1 MAASYY
7 EYKLGRSAGVLGLRP
22 VGGAIDFA
30 VPEAN
35 VVSQK
40 FEGVGVNDADV
51 YRTSFVNGK
60 TILTDLVSGSTA
72 EFWIATR
79 INHPTEGTIWYADST
94 NQIWITIVNILYT
107 EELGS
112 IAYGGGDE
120 VIDGTANGYRY
131 TLADGS
137 KVVAIESPAVPA

>member
-1 MAASYY
+1 MANY

-22 VGGAIDFA
+22 VGGALTLT
-30 VPEAN
+30 EAN

-40 FEGVGVNDADV
+40 VEGVAVDENDI

-79 INHPTEGTIWYADST
+79 INHPTEGNILFADST
-94 NQIWITIVNILYT
+94 NEIFINEDHILYI

-131 TLADGS
+131 TLADGTKVS
-137 KVVAIESPAVPA
+137 VVPAVVA

>member
-1 MAASYY
+1 MANY

-22 VGGAIDFA
+22 VGGAFDFGA
-30 VPEAN
+30 SQTN

-40 FEGVGVNDADV
+40 FEGVAVDENDI

-60 TILTDLVSGSTA
+60 TILTDILA
-72 EFWIATR
+72 ELNTFWIATR
-79 INHPTEGTIWYADST
+79 INHPTEGNILFADST
-94 NQIWITIVNILYT
+94 NEIFINEDHILYI

-120 VIDGTANGYRY
+120 VIDGYSPGFRY
-131 TLADGS
+131 TLADGTRVIVS
-137 KVVAIESPAVPA
+137 LPSVPA